1 MEEKLTDSIRKCQYP
16 INVYSMN
23 NYIRQIYEHS
33 KVETLVENKQV
44 FGTDEVEL
52 HLYETQTKAFDFG
65 LKFSDVSLITMF
77 SGKKIMHFDQNQ
89 SFEFLPEE
97 SLILERNE
105 QMNIDFP
112 EAEENNPTRC
122 MALILSPDEINETL
136 TLLNE
141 KLPKLDREEWK
152 LEGSVQKFEN
162 DGFLK
167 SNIEKLVMLASSN
180 PEYKSTLSKLVTRE
194 LIVCL
199 LQTKA
204 RNILLKNTENY
215 ITNNQLA
222 YVISYIRSN
231 LDKALTIEDL
241 ASRAFMSKASFF
253 RHFKQELG
261 ISPYDFIISEKIKH
275 AKQLLKKSAYSI
287 ADISSMLAFSS
298 TSYFIRYFRG
308 ITGLTPLKYRQRY
321 LLDK

>member
-1 MEEKLTDSIRKCQYP
+1 MC
-16 INVYSMN
+16 VAMN
-23 NYIRQIYEHS
+23 NYIRQIYDKS
-33 KVETLVENKQV
+33 KMETLVENKQT

-52 HLYETQTKAFDFG
+52 HLYDTQKKAFDFD
-65 LKFSDVSLITMF
+65 LKFSDISLISMF
-77 SGKKIMHFDQNQ
+77 SGKKIMHFDRDN

-122 MALILSPDEINETL
+122 MALILSPDEINETI

-141 KLPKLDREEWK
+141 KTPKLGKEEWK
-152 LEGSVQKFEN
+152 FEGSIQKIEN
-162 DGFLK
+162 DCFLK
-167 SNIEKLVMLASSN
+167 YNIEKMVMLASSN
-180 PEYKSTLSKLVTRE
+180 PEYKSTLSKLATRE

-204 RNILLKNTENY
+204 RSILLKNTDNY
-215 ITNNQLA
+215 AATNQLA
-222 YVISYIRSN
+222 HVISYIKQN
-231 LDKALTIEDL
+231 LDKVLTIEDL
-241 ASRAFMSKASFF
+241 ASKAFMSKASFF

-261 ISPYDFIISEKIKH
+261 ISPYDFIISEKLNY
-275 AKQLLKKSAYSI
+275 AKQLLKKKAYSV

-298 TSYFIRYFRG
+298 TSYFVRYFRNS
-308 ITGLTPLKYRQRY
+308 TGVTPLKYRQQH
-321 LLDK
+321 LLSK